1 MTRKENI
8 FFLPFWKDIVCPTR
22 KWWWFLCECFRWWQ
36 TWTSFVWGEHGF
48 RCLRHPAAPLDPVAQ
63 AQVVGKQADRLRP
76 LLSRRTNQLPH
87 QLPASPVPLQV
98 HLLTNMGAKRQVCF
112 KQTQH
117 NSFCLLIKTNG
128 TFKWCYFSVTGSH
141 MTWYLFFCVNWPAL
155 QWWTVPPTQP
165 PRTLLRYD
173 H

>member
-1 MTRKENI
+1 MNVLGGGRRGRRLSEESTVSGAFDTQQLHSIQLLK
-8 FFLPFWKDIVCPTR
+8 P
-22 KWWWFLCECFRWWQ
+22 KWWGNKRIDYALYCPD
-36 TWTSFVWGEHGF
+36 G
-48 RCLRHPAAPLDPVAQ
+48 L
-63 AQVVGKQADRLRP
+63 
-76 LLSRRTNQLPH
+76 TNFPTNCLPH
-87 QLPASPVPLQV
+87 LFHSRYTKSHGGQRTLKTS
-98 HLLTNMGAKRQVCF
+98 VCF

-173 H
+173 HQTFAFLTCLSP